1 MQRVNDPDL
10 IAVARKKGLE
20 REVIHG
26 ERESLDQRSHGPALR
41 VNRSDE
47 EVMEHRYVDQ

>member
-1 MQRVNDPDL
+1 MNDPDL

-26 ERESLDQRSHGPALR
+26 ERESLAKEVMVQPPRDD
-41 VNRSDE
+41 RSDE
-47 EVMEHRYVDQ
+47 RGHGAPTM